1 MDKMHLEISDCIFV
15 FTYFVKT
22 GILKMTHH

>member
-1 MDKMHLEISDCIFV
+1 MDKMYLEISKTIFV

-22 GILKMTHH
+22 GILKMTCH